1 MRKRN
6 GWFTGERSKN
16 NEWYTPKYILDP
28 LGPFDLDPCAPLV
41 RPFDIAKVHYTVKDD
56 GLRQPWFGRVWLNP
70 PYETGKKEKWMEFMA
85 FHGNGIAL
93 IFNCLG
99 THWFDDLVMPYCSG
113 LFFLTG
119 KLKFIR
125 GGGGEAGQAPHQS
138 VLIAYDPPGECR
150 NYMAL
155 KTCRLPGNF
164 WGRRASDKSRSRTSA
179 KNTLSF
185 SSSKPTSTLART
197 MLERKHHDQ

>member
-41 RPFDIAKVHYTVKDD
+41 RPFDIAKAHYTVKDD

-93 IFNCLG
+93 IFNRLG
-99 THWFDDLVMPYCSG
+99 THWFDELVMPHCSG

-119 KLKFIR
+119 RVSFIPGVEGVR
-125 GGGGEAGQAPHQS
+125 ARRAPHQS
-138 VLIAYDPPGECR
+138 VLVAYDPPGTDLNVRSLR
-150 NYMAL
+150 NCGL
-155 KTCRLPGNF
+155 VGQFWDRLD
-164 WGRRASDKSRSRTSA
+164 RRDAD
-179 KNTLSF
+179 
-185 SSSKPTSTLART
+185 
-197 MLERKHHDQ
+197 